1 MIGVLSVA
9 LAIWAQSF
17 VAGHEFP
24 YDGLLL
30 YAVALI
36 LAARAFEFPPKGSAN
51 GRTAAPVVDGTRRWT
66 VDRSVAPVGAFALAA
81 NLLALRL
88 FAANSNPSAAW
99 VLYAGSVV
107 ATPVA
112 VWLASGRRR
121 PRPLRDWDLTEAAAL
136 GVVLLVAAA
145 FRLFRIDSL
154 PFGLW
159 WDEASYGL
167 QVLHIMNDPSYR
179 PVFVGGASQMPA
191 LMWYVMIPF
200 FAAFGPTPLGLR
212 IASATAGVLG
222 VLAVYLLSRELF
234 GKRTGFI
241 AGLLLAVMAWHVNW
255 SRIGMAGVWSVALDA
270 LSAFFLIRAL
280 RTGSWLSFALAGT
293 ALGLGLN
300 MYYSSRL
307 MPLVLALYVGHRVL
321 AERANFFRRQLGGL
335 VVFCVTFLITVSPL
349 AEYAVQHPAD
359 FNSRTETVTVFKEA
373 ADSHSYQPVV
383 ENLRKHLLMFQ
394 YAGDRNGRHNLP
406 GAPMLD
412 QVMAALF
419 GLGLMMVALRVH
431 TREGFFLAGWFAVM
445 LAGGVFSLSFEAPQG
460 YRTIDEVTA
469 VALLYRIAP

>member
-234 GKRTGFI
+234 GKRTGFV

-270 LSAFFLIRAL
+270 PV
-280 RTGSWLSFALAGT
+280 GSLPDPGAA
-293 ALGLGLN
+293 
-300 MYYSSRL
+300 
-307 MPLVLALYVGHRVL
+307 H
-321 AERANFFRRQLGGL
+321 RQLAQLRPGRDRARPGAEHVLLVAPDAPGAGPLRRPPGPGGASQLLQETAGWAGGL
-335 VVFCVTFLITVSPL
+335 LCNVSDHGEP
-349 AEYAVQHPAD
+349 
-359 FNSRTETVTVFKEA
+359 T
-373 ADSHSYQPVV
+373 
-383 ENLRKHLLMFQ
+383 
-394 YAGDRNGRHNLP
+394 G
-406 GAPMLD
+406 
-412 QVMAALF
+412 
-419 GLGLMMVALRVH
+419 
-431 TREGFFLAGWFAVM
+431 
-445 LAGGVFSLSFEAPQG
+445 
-460 YRTIDEVTA
+460 
-469 VALLYRIAP
+469 